1 MDNDKPRYGL
11 PVDFAVPPDLVALA
25 EEARDLGVAAAATR
39 SRREH
44 SWICGFDREF
54 SKELGRRGWLGMTWP
69 QELGG
74 QGRSNFERFLVAEA
88 LIAAGAPIAA
98 TWVGDRQIGPT
109 LVAHGSPAQQRRYLP
124 AMIDGSVTW
133 CIGMSEPDAGSD
145 LAGVRTR
152 AIPDGADYVI
162 EGRKIWTS
170 FAAEAHFCYLIARTG
185 ASGRG
190 HDGLSEFIIDMAS
203 PGVQVHP
210 ITDCAGDAHFCEVEF
225 DAVRVPA
232 ANLVGTPDG
241 SWSQLMGQ
249 LEHERAGIDRLMSNR
264 ALFEEA
270 RDGAD
275 TSDPLV
281 RDELARLECG
291 YRIGRLLVLRG
302 VMGQAPRSFSAATK
316 AYCTEHEQRVAQ
328 FIARSMGPAAMLS
341 GRGSHN
347 ALYASAYTIQG
358 GTSNVMRNIIAERV
372 LGLPKG

>member
-1 MDNDKPRYGL
+1 
-11 PVDFAVPPDLVALA
+11 VDFAVPPDLVALA
-25 EEARDLGVAAAATR
+25 AEARALSATAAATR
-39 SRREH
+39 PRREQ
-44 SWICGFDREF
+44 SWIGGFDREF
-54 SKELGRRGWLGMTWP
+54 SQELGRRGWLGMTWP
-69 QELGG
+69 RELGG
-74 QGRSNFERFLVAEA
+74 AGRSNFERFVVAEA
-88 LIAAGAPIAA
+88 LISVGAPIAA

-109 LVAHGSPAQQRRYLP
+109 LVAYGSPEQQRRYLP

-145 LAGVRTR
+145 LAGLRTR
-152 AIPDGADYVI
+152 AIPDGHHYVI

-170 FAAEAHFCYLIARTG
+170 FAADAQYCYLIARTG
-185 ASGRG
+185 QTGRG
-190 HDGLSEFIIDMAS
+190 HAGLSEFIVDMAS
-203 PGVQVHP
+203 PGVAVHP
-210 ITDCAGDAHFCEVEF
+210 ITDCVGDAHFCEVQF
-225 DAVRVPA
+225 DTVRIPA

-281 RDELARLECG
+281 RAELARLECG

-302 VMGQAPRSFSAATK
+302 VLGQAPRSFSAATK
-316 AYCTEHEQRVAQ
+316 AFCTEHEQRVAQ
-328 FIARSMGPAAMLS
+328 FIARSTGPAAMLS
-341 GRGSHN
+341 GRASHN

-358 GTSNVMRNIIAERV
+358 GTSSVLRNIIAERV

>member
-109 LVAHGSPAQQRRYLP
+109 LVAHGSPEQQRRYLP

-170 FAAEAHFCYLIARTG
+170 FAAEAHFCYLIAARVRAVAATTVSPNLSSTWRAPACRSIPSPTVPAMRTFARWSSTRCGSPLPTWWGRLTG
-185 ASGRG
+185 AGPSSWASSNTSGR
-190 HDGLSEFIIDMAS
+190 AS
-203 PGVQVHP
+203 TG
-210 ITDCAGDAHFCEVEF
+210 
-225 DAVRVPA
+225 
-232 ANLVGTPDG
+232 
-241 SWSQLMGQ
+241 
-249 LEHERAGIDRLMSNR
+249 
-264 ALFEEA
+264 
-270 RDGAD
+270 
-275 TSDPLV
+275 
-281 RDELARLECG
+281 
-291 YRIGRLLVLRG
+291 
-302 VMGQAPRSFSAATK
+302 
-316 AYCTEHEQRVAQ
+316 
-328 FIARSMGPAAMLS
+328 
-341 GRGSHN
+341 
-347 ALYASAYTIQG
+347 
-358 GTSNVMRNIIAERV
+358 
-372 LGLPKG
+372 